1 MALKSRA
8 KASQAADRS
17 DTTATSTSTS
27 NGGATIEND
36 DNDDKKKTETVL
48 TSAPPP
54 WHSVA
59 IMLLMNIC
67 FIRLLPAWSVIDEI
81 AVTETFTRRIFPE
94 LMSLKA
100 LATIRTLQ
108 ALIVW
113 ATSFYILFVSTGY
126 VFSTSYLPQSK
137 LKCVPNRLAGLR
149 GMYPFTSVA
158 WNLLGVA
165 FTLSA
170 YISWSA
176 VAMELR
182 ESGGAGNNVIDN
194 LLLLLLKQPPS
205 IWVSR
210 TAILVWEVAAPNTLL
225 VATVVRYVIW
235 QGVLRAGADTSNLQQ
250 FRTLLMHNGNVLL
263 ALTEIALTGGLPVRW
278 SEVALAPLLGI
289 AYVFFSWH
297 MMDKWND
304 PEHGPQFIYFFFDTT
319 LGLTTSYAL
328 VGLLVVLLM
337 FYMLFVSVEFLLAY
351 MDGGWPFHVAF
362 VVAVCSAVMR
372 FRD

>member
-1 MALKSRA
+1 MALKARA
-8 KASQAADRS
+8 RASKAADDS
-17 DTTATSTSTS
+17 DAATSASTS
-27 NGGATIEND
+27 NGNGTSI
-36 DNDDKKKTETVL
+36 DNDDKKKSLPVL

-59 IMLLMNIC
+59 IMLLLNIF
-67 FIRLLPAWSVIDEI
+67 FIRLLPAWSSIDEI

-100 LATIRTLQ
+100 LAAIRTVQ

-137 LKCVPNRLAGLR
+137 LKTVPNTLAGIR
-149 GMYPFTSVA
+149 GMYPFTSVS

-170 YISWSA
+170 YIAWSA
-176 VAMELR
+176 VAVELK
-182 ESGGAGNNVIDN
+182 ESVGDDTDTANLFDN
-194 LLLLLLKQPPS
+194 LLLLLPPPS
-205 IWVSR
+205 IFVLR

-235 QGVLRAGADTSNLQQ
+235 QGVLRAGADTSNLTQ

-278 SEVALAPLLGI
+278 SEVSLAPLLGI
-289 AYVFFSWH
+289 SYVFFTWH

-304 PEHGPQFIYFFFDTT
+304 KEHGPQFIYFFFDTT
-319 LGLTTSYAL
+319 LGATTSYAL
-328 VGLLVVLLM
+328 VALLVVLLI
-337 FYMLFVSVEFLLAY
+337 FYMLFVSVELILAY